1 MKTGDQIRARASGSG
16 PIRVFRRAPWEAA
29 ATAIIATGV
38 VMLMQPFSITLYGWS
53 FAMTLTGIVTF
64 MIGSKLPE

>member
-1 MKTGDQIRARASGSG
+1 MKADDQVSAPSPRSSRSK
-16 PIRVFRRAPWEAA
+16 VFRRGPCEAA
-29 ATAIIATGV
+29 ASAIIAAGV

-53 FAMTLTGIVTF
+53 FAMTLTGVLAF